1 MNNKISP
8 SLWKMFFESW
18 PTDEDLNDES
28 KIMKYNFCESIVEM
42 CIEEDGLSVCSSSD
56 SKSSDSESSDSES
69 SDSKSSDSESS
80 DLEDDN
86 DDDDDDMTFPFMWNE
101 LNSYQPSDKCLY
113 DIRKL
118 YEEEL

>member
-1 MNNKISP
+1 
-8 SLWKMFFESW
+8 
-18 PTDEDLNDES
+18 
-28 KIMKYNFCESIVEM
+28 MKYNFCESIVEM
-42 CIEEDGLSVCSSSD
+42 CIEEDGLSVCSL
-56 SKSSDSESSDSES
+56 

-118 YEEEL
+118 YEVEL